1 MLHGLTLPQLTQKL
15 AAHSLPA
22 HQARLTFQA
31 IHRHGVLDPEKMPG
45 ISERCRNVLLKFP
58 PLPRLSVTSTHAAED
73 GTLKLQLATPAGELL
88 ECVIIPS
95 QGGAGVS
102 AGRHGG
108 RHHPATRVTLCL
120 SCQIGCAAGCSFC
133 FTGTM
138 KLQRNLEPWEIT
150 EQFRLAS
157 QHAPRPITNLV
168 FMGMGEPFHNE
179 AHVLQACRIFGEDIG
194 AGFSR
199 RHIVVSTA
207 GVGNRIRPFW
217 ETGAASLS
225 LSLHATT
232 DEVRNTLVPL
242 NRRWNLDALR
252 KILLDI
258 PWRKNETITIA
269 YLLLSGVND
278 SQADAQR
285 LADWCRGLPAKVNL
299 LDFNAFPGGTYAK
312 VSDSQRAAFRQ
323 WLHDYGVFH
332 TLRHS
337 RGDDVMAACGQL
349 AARRR

>member
-1 MLHGLTLPQLTQKL
+1 
-15 AAHSLPA
+15 
-22 HQARLTFQA
+22 
-31 IHRHGVLDPEKMPG
+31 
-45 ISERCRNVLLKFP
+45 
-58 PLPRLSVTSTHAAED
+58 
-73 GTLKLQLATPAGELL
+73 
-88 ECVIIPS
+88 
-95 QGGAGVS
+95 
-102 AGRHGG
+102 
-108 RHHPATRVTLCL
+108 
-120 SCQIGCAAGCSFC
+120 
-133 FTGTM
+133 M